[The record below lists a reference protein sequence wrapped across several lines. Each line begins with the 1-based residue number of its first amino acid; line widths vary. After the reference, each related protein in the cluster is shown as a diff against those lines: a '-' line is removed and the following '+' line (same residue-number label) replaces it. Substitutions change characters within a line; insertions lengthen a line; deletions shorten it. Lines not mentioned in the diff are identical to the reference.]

1 MIRALVVGAGAAAV
15 LYIYINERESPM
27 KLPVLSTIMTPMF
40 RRMMAFTAGG
50 DPAKDCTQPE
60 VAEMEEKAWKDVE
73 GKDWRLYQKMRPYN
87 LKSFTSKAPAN
98 GSVAPDGPALTLA
111 GKPTS
116 LLAEVKALGAANGAA
131 HVAVLF
137 DSLTCP
143 IWRTFAGVDLT
154 NAAYGLPVL
163 HVYVLEAHAVGE
175 FDTPP
180 LPPPVQIKEE
190 IKVHSS
196 EEERAHAA
204 GLAKALLEAKVGGEV
219 AMILD
224 SMSNELERAYEA
236 RPFRAYVIEV
246 ATSKVAFASGPGP
259 FNVNAKV
266 TGLKAFAKSV
276 LS

>member
-143 IWRTFAGVDLT
+143 IWRTFAGE
-154 NAAYGLPVL
+154 P
-163 HVYVLEAHAVGE
+163 
-175 FDTPP
+175 
-180 LPPPVQIKEE
+180 
-190 IKVHSS
+190 
-196 EEERAHAA
+196 
-204 GLAKALLEAKVGGEV
+204 
-219 AMILD
+219 
-224 SMSNELERAYEA
+224 
-236 RPFRAYVIEV
+236 
-246 ATSKVAFASGPGP
+246 ATSQTRRAAAFTPLW
-259 FNVNAKV
+259 
-266 TGLKAFAKSV
+266 LKRNPAPQVSI
-276 LS
+276 